1 MMSPVDRPQG
11 QSGFSDRTA
20 DELAAAGATWTAR
33 EIAQQ
38 PVLWQQV
45 AALADSRRTELE
57 RFLMPLLADPEL
69 RIVLTGAGTSAYIGN
84 CLAPALSRHLG
95 RRIEAIAT
103 TDLVAGPERWLQRDV
118 PTLVVSFARSGNSPE
133 SVATL
138 EICERFLARAHH
150 LIVTC
155 NADGALAV
163 SGPRLR
169 DACGLVLPE
178 AANDRGFAMTSSFS
192 SMLVAAAVTFGLL
205 DTSSVAALARAAAT
219 TMTRSHPVAERLA
232 SRRFER
238 VVFLGSNE
246 LRGLASEAAL
256 KLLELTDGRTVAIA
270 DSVLGVRHGPKTFIN
285 SGTLV
290 VVLLSN
296 DPYARAY
303 DRDLLR
309 ELQRDA
315 HAGEI
320 LAIGTRRE
328 SLDTIEQLELDHPGD
343 AGDLEVA
350 LLDVLFAQIFGLRQS
365 LMLGITPD
373 RPNAAGVV
381 NRVVQG
387 VTIHRWPAGDSDV
400 PRR

>member
-1 MMSPVDRPQG
+1 
-11 QSGFSDRTA
+11 
-20 DELAAAGATWTAR
+20 
-33 EIAQQ
+33 
-38 PVLWQQV
+38 
-45 AALADSRRTELE
+45 
-57 RFLMPLLADPEL
+57 
-69 RIVLTGAGTSAYIGN
+69 
-84 CLAPALSRHLG
+84 
-95 RRIEAIAT
+95 
-103 TDLVAGPERWLQRDV
+103 
-118 PTLVVSFARSGNSPE
+118 
-133 SVATL
+133 
-138 EICERFLARAHH
+138 
-150 LIVTC
+150 
-155 NADGALAV
+155 
-163 SGPRLR
+163 
-169 DACGLVLPE
+169 
-178 AANDRGFAMTSSFS
+178 
-192 SMLVAAAVTFGLL
+192 
-205 DTSSVAALARAAAT
+205 
-219 TMTRSHPVAERLA
+219 
-232 SRRFER
+232 

-270 DSVLGVRHGPKTFIN
+270 DSVLGFRHGPKTVIN

-320 LAIGTRRE
+320 LAVGTRRE

-343 AGDLEVA
+343 ASDLEVA

-373 RPNAAGVV
+373 QPNAAGVV